1 MILVI
6 WVSLIKPFVFYVYIK
21 PMTKVNFDH
30 DFSALKEKAHSFWA
44 SSIFISK
51 SPGCTNYESF
61 SVMIQQLFKK
71 KAFHMR
77 KYLSLNLIVGV
88 WSNTNNK
95 VLRLVNFGKYLWFH
109 WIFNFVVE
117 FVHFDSY
124 SISETRDLDFSK
136 LFSSSPMLVSLRDTA
151 LIY

>member
-1 MILVI
+1 MFTLNPWLKLILITIFQPSRRRLIHFEPVQFLFQNHLDAQIMNHSLLWFSNFLKKRLFI
-6 WVSLIKPFVFYVYIK
+6 WG
-21 PMTKVNFDH
+21 H
-30 DFSALKEKAHSFWA
+30 
-44 SSIFISK
+44 IS
-51 SPGCTNYESF
+51 
-61 SVMIQQLFKK
+61 
-71 KAFHMR
+71 H
-77 KYLSLNLIVGV
+77 LNLIVGV
-88 WSNTNNK
+88 WSNANNK

-151 LIY
+151 LIN